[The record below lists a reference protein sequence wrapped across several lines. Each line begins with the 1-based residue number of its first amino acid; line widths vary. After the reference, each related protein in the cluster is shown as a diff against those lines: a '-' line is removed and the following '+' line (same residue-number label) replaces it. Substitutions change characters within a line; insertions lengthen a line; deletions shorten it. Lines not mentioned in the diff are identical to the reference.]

1 MDGYRPFRYLGLMSQ
16 EDARRFREQANECR
30 QLAEKA
36 ISQDAAEAWLRL
48 AGDWMK
54 LAEAA
59 EKRQSRFDRDF

>member
-1 MDGYRPFRYLGLMSQ
+1 MSQ
-16 EDARRFREQANECR
+16 EEAKRFQQANECR
-30 QLAEKA
+30 QQAEKA

-59 EKRQSRFDRDF
+59 ERR